1 MPRSAELERFAREH
15 LQAYRERDLAHL
27 IGDCTH
33 DILVIGTD
41 ESDWIEGRAEL
52 EQVLRGEPGT
62 EIEID
67 DLTAQSEGSLG
78 WIAGH
83 IRYILQDRGT
93 LHARLTAVARRENG
107 QWRLVQSH
115 ASIGRPWAR
124 RPHGRTKGEAM
135 DEVCLVAPLLSDK
148 AEAARAFMRE
158 LDGPRRDDY
167 SASERR
173 IGISKEVWFLAPT
186 PAGELL
192 VGYMESSD
200 FESAFAAFVT
210 SDNEFDLWF
219 KQRFAE
225 VTGIDLNHPPQMR
238 LPEVLS
244 SYDSRISTPT
254 P

>member
-1 MPRSAELERFAREH
+1 MPRSVELERFAREH
-15 LQAYRERDLAHL
+15 FQAYRERDLAHL

-33 DILVIGTD
+33 DILAIGTD
-41 ESDWIEGRAEL
+41 EPDWIEGRAEL
-52 EQVLRGEPGT
+52 ERVLRSEPGM
-62 EIEID
+62 EIEVD
-67 DLTAQSEGSLG
+67 DLTAQSEGALG

-83 IRYILQDRGT
+83 VRYILQDGGAV
-93 LHARLTAVARRENG
+93 HARLTAVARRENG

-115 ASIGRPWAR
+115 ASIGRYSAR
-124 RPHGRTKGEAM
+124 RPLGETKGEAM

-148 AEAARAFMRE
+148 TEAARAFMRE
-158 LDGPRRDDY
+158 LDGPRRDEY

-186 PAGELL
+186 QAGELL
-192 VGYMESSD
+192 IGYMESSD

-210 SDNEFDLWF
+210 SNDRFDLWF

-238 LPEVLS
+238 LSEVLS
-244 SYDSRISTPT
+244 SYDSRISIPT